1 MANTIQ
7 IKRTTDSTCNDAV
20 VSAGELV
27 WSDEHASSGGAN
39 GKLYIGDTGGV
50 IRHIGG
56 VGSGA
61 VAGVINNATADE
73 LVTVASTI
81 TELDAEATLTYNT
94 TDGLGLSTSS
104 ADVPFTMTNTETTG
118 TSCAH
123 LKMVKDGVD
132 VAANESLGKITVY
145 GDDSGGD
152 VTQYGEIEFRVNDKT
167 AGDESGKV
175 QIDVATSD
183 STNTSMKQAFY
194 AVGHATSEYVD
205 TTLGYGTSSTC
216 TVAGNIDVDGTAN
229 LDAVDIDGAVQVD
242 GTITVGE
249 DDTGYDVKFFGD
261 TASAYMLW
269 DTSTDDLVLA
279 GAAGLDIAGDI
290 DVDGTA
296 NLDVVDIDGA
306 TQADGTITVGEDD
319 TGYDVKFF
327 GATSGA
333 YMLWNASAD
342 DLELA
347 GAAGLDIAGNIE
359 VDGTAH
365 LDEVD
370 IDGATQVDGTI
381 TVGADDIGYDVQFFG
396 ATSGAY
402 MLWDESADDL
412 VLAGAAGLV
421 IPDGGNIGSASD
433 TDAVAISSAGVVALS
448 ATTEA
453 SAVDTAALT
462 VAGGLGVAKDLW
474 LGDDLTLDS
483 DSAVLSFGD
492 DQDTTL
498 THTDGTGLTLNGAN
512 KLCFRDSAVHVSSDA
527 DGYMNVQAD
536 TGVNINVNG
545 TDELSIVAS
554 TATFGTNL
562 MLPDGATI
570 GVASD
575 ADSITIASS
584 GDVTLSQDLT
594 VAGSLNVTGS
604 VLEVDSTSMVVKDKE
619 LWLGVPG
626 GVIEKTYSRS
636 NGTTT
641 ATITSAN
648 HGLNEGEEVLIVGA
662 AGTQDGIYTILTG
675 GSFTTGVFEITT
687 TETTAISAEPIWH
700 SVQETQNSTANGAG
714 LYVAGNVEGGDPLGA
729 QGWTYDYSPSPT
741 WETKIGIKADARD
754 NGAVGFKVLNPLTG
768 TDVGTTIS
776 DFDGTHTGVEDNHAQ
791 LHVLGNTTTTSS
803 NTADENNTTGLLVA
817 PQGNTIPAD
826 TTATVVSSAAFFEPV
841 INVAASGAVVTNAAT
856 VYIASVPTEGTNNY
870 ALYGTGAIGGFTMDG
885 GTF

>member
-7 IKRTTDSTCNDAV
+7 IKRTTNSTCNSAV
-20 VSAGELV
+20 VDPGELV
-27 WSDEHASSGGAN
+27 WSDEAASGGGAD

-73 LVTVASTI
+73 LVTVASTT

-123 LKMVKDGVD
+123 LSMVKNGAD
-132 VAANESLGKITVY
+132 VANNESLGKITAY
-145 GDDSGGD
+145 GDDSGGN
-152 VTQYGEIEFRVNDKT
+152 VTQYGELEFRVNVKD

-183 STNTSMKQAFY
+183 STNTSMKQAFL
-194 AVGHATSEYVD
+194 AEGHHTLEYVD
-205 TTLGYGTSSTC
+205 TTLGYGASSTA
-216 TVAGNIDVDGTAN
+216 TMAGDLVVTGDVSINGNDLAFGNGATIDNTTNNEIALTATTTSLSGNLMLPDAVSIGTAS
-229 LDAVDIDGAVQVD
+229 DINAL
-242 GTITVGE
+242 TI
-249 DDTGYDVKFFGD
+249 
-261 TASAYMLW
+261 SAAG
-269 DTSTDDLVLA
+269 VLA
-279 GAAGLDIAGDI
+279 
-290 DVDGTA
+290 VT
-296 NLDVVDIDGA
+296 N
-306 TQADGTITVGEDD
+306 
-319 TGYDVKFF
+319 
-327 GATSGA
+327 
-333 YMLWNASAD
+333 
-342 DLELA
+342 
-347 GAAGLDIAGNIE
+347 
-359 VDGTAH
+359 
-365 LDEVD
+365 
-370 IDGATQVDGTI
+370 
-381 TVGADDIGYDVQFFG
+381 
-396 ATSGAY
+396 
-402 MLWDESADDL
+402 
-412 VLAGAAGLV
+412 
-421 IPDGGNIGSASD
+421 
-433 TDAVAISSAGVVALS
+433 
-448 ATTEA
+448 TTEA
-453 SAVDTAALT
+453 SAVGTAAMT
-462 VAGGLGVAKDLW
+462 VGGGLGVAKDLW

-483 DSAVLSFGD
+483 DAAKISLGA
-492 DQDTTL
+492 DQDVTL
-498 THTDGTGLTLNGAN
+498 THVADTGLLLNSDMQLQFRDGTEYIN
-512 KLCFRDSAVHVSSDA
+512 SDA
-527 DGYMNVQAD
+527 DGSMNIRAATDVAL
-536 TGVNINVNG
+536 NVNG
-545 TDELSIVAS
+545 TDELLVNAS

-575 ADSITIASS
+575 ADSITIAST

-675 GSFTTGVFEITT
+675 GSFATGVFEITT
-687 TETTAISAEPIWH
+687 TESTAVSAQPIWH
-700 SVQETQNSTANGAG
+700 SAQETQNSTANGAG

-803 NTADENNTTGLLVA
+803 NTASENNTTGLLVA
-817 PQGNTIPAD
+817 PQGNTIPAN